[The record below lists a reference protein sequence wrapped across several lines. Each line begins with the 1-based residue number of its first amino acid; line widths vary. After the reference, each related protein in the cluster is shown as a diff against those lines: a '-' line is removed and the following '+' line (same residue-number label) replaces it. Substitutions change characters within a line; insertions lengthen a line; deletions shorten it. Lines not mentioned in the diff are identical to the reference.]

1 MEVIQQIIILYLV
14 AGIGF
19 LLTKVKVFDN
29 QTIRAMTSLTANVG
43 IPALTVVK
51 LLDVDDPALL
61 PSLMQTILISFL
73 LLGVLL
79 GVSFLIFRRETQ
91 VRRSIFV
98 QMAAFCNCGFMGYPV
113 VEAALGATGLM
124 HAIGFNMAYCFM
136 TWTVGVR
143 LFAGKQPGSWKKML
157 NPSLIA
163 SVISMAMF
171 AMSMRL
177 PTVVHAGLN
186 YLASM
191 TTPLSMLIT
200 GAYMTRITRD
210 IAVDKKMWA
219 GCGLRLVAF
228 PLLTLALM
236 LLLPI
241 LQVQKE
247 ALFIIM
253 LMPCGSVMV
262 IQALTYGTEESARMA
277 TGGVALSTI
286 LSAATIPL
294 LLQLLPLFAR

>member
-14 AGIGF
+14 AGVGF
-19 LLTKVKVFDN
+19 LLTKLKVFND
-29 QTIRAMTSLTANVG
+29 QTVKAMTSLTSNVG
-43 IPALTVVK
+43 IPALTVIK

-73 LLGVLL
+73 LLAVLL
-79 GVSFLIFRRETQ
+79 GVSYMIFRKETQ
-91 VRRSIFV
+91 VCRSIFV

-143 LFAGKQPGSWKKML
+143 LFAGKQPGSWKKMI
-157 NPSLIA
+157 NPSLVA
-163 SVISMAMF
+163 AVISMVMF
-171 AMSMRL
+171 AFSMRL
-177 PTVVHAGLN
+177 PTVVHSGLK
-186 YLASM
+186 YLADT

-210 IAVDKKMWA
+210 IAVDKKMWG
-219 GCGLRLVAF
+219 GCGLRLVVF

-241 LQVQKE
+241 TPIQKE
-247 ALFIIM
+247 ALYIIQ

-262 IQALTYGTEESARMA
+262 IQALTYGTEDSARMA

-294 LLQLLPLFAR
+294 LLLLLPLLA